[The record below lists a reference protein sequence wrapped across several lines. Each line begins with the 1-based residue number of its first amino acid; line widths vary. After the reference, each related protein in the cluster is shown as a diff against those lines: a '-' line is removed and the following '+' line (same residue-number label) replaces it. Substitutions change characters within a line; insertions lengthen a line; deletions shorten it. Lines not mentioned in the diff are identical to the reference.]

1 MSVSVITGLCP
12 SLMAQARASG
22 EGNNGNIATVLST
35 GQGGCGVIN
44 IVSRLEL
51 GVNTRA
57 VNENLCEVSQ
67 CPEKATT
74 RPLSYENFAKVR

>member
-12 SLMAQARASG
+12 SLMAQARASA
-22 EGNNGNIATVLST
+22 EGNIATVLCT
-35 GQGGCGVIN
+35 DQGECGVIN

-57 VNENLCEVSQ
+57 VNELLRSLTVPGEGH
-67 CPEKATT
+67 
-74 RPLSYENFAKVR
+74 Y